1 MKVKSW
7 LVVAAAAAALT
18 DFTAAYPEEAL
29 SGTTLSGT
37 PMVVIR
43 LNATQSNRGKIA
55 VATLLPGVPDCC
67 GSPRTE
73 LRVWISGVPN
83 PTTLP
88 PRVFTYIYP
97 GQCGSLGPQ
106 PAYDLNRRRVI
117 LGNGLPGSIMWI
129 SRRVEAPI
137 NGLTSSNYALVLR
150 TSPADGNVDI
160 FCGNLKGNPSIET
173 PPANPS

>member
-1 MKVKSW
+1 
-7 LVVAAAAAALT
+7 LT
-18 DFTAAYPEEAL
+18 
-29 SGTTLSGT
+29 GTTLNGT

-43 LNATQSNRGKIA
+43 LNATPPNRGKVA

-83 PTTLP
+83 STTLP

-106 PAYDLNRRRVI
+106 PAYDLNRRTVA

-129 SRRVEAPI
+129 SRRVEAPFTE
-137 NGLTSSNYALVLR
+137 LTTSDYALVLR

-160 FCGNLKGNPSIET
+160 FCGDLKGNTSVESPRT
-173 PPANPS
+173 NPS